1 VEALPIPQKLT
12 LAALA
17 TTLTAVGATAQLQA
31 IAQFPDGSEGVRL

>member
-1 VEALPIPQKLT
+1 MEALPIPQKLT

-17 TTLTAVGATAQLQA
+17 TVGATAQLQA